1 MSPTIAYNWLQ
12 MANTIEKSEDR
23 NLKKMFKRH
32 IKSNLDNDS
41 EYNEVYKA
49 FTYGL

>member
-23 NLKKMFKRH
+23 NL
-32 IKSNLDNDS
+32 NLNPLFF
-41 EYNEVYKA
+41 A
-49 FTYGL
+49 PGILGG